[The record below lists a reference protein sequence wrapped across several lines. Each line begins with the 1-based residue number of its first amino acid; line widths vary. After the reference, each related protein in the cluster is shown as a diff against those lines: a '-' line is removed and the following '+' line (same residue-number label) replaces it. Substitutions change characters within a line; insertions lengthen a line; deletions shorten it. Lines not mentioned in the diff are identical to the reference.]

1 MAEVNVEQFK
11 KFDKFKIAPVD
22 SGNGT
27 TVGTPTPAPTPAT
40 EITEQTPT
48 DSGTKDE
55 VKSVPSSFADQED
68 VLLDIPADQI
78 EDYLTHLA
86 TFGIT
91 KDQIFK
97 VLDTIITKGDIMW
110 SFGILGKIPVVLH
123 LRPGWGNDLLYKRIE
138 EAPPKTIAVLN
149 DLIGRY
155 NLAGA
160 LVSYNKIKF
169 DTKNEEDFA
178 NAMTFIGELPFICKA
193 HLIKQL
199 AIFDRVVLVATSSWA
214 VENFTEPPQAK

>member
-1 MAEVNVEQFK
+1 
-11 KFDKFKIAPVD
+11 
-22 SGNGT
+22 
-27 TVGTPTPAPTPAT
+27 
-40 EITEQTPT
+40 
-48 DSGTKDE
+48 
-55 VKSVPSSFADQED
+55 
-68 VLLDIPADQI
+68 
-78 EDYLTHLA
+78 
-86 TFGIT
+86 
-91 KDQIFK
+91 
-97 VLDTIITKGDIMW
+97 MW

-123 LRPGWGNDLLYKRIE
+123 LRPGWVNDLLYKRIE

-178 NAMTFIGELPFICKA
+178 NALTFIGELPFICKA
-193 HLIKQL
+193 HLIEQL
-199 AIFDRVVLVATSSWA
+199 AIFDRVVSVATSSWA

>member
-1 MAEVNVEQFK
+1 MVDIS
-11 KFDKFKIAPVD
+11 KFSKFKID
-22 SGNGT
+22 TKSNGEG
-27 TVGTPTPAPTPAT
+27 TVIGAETAIQSEMLT
-40 EITEQTPT
+40 QTDP
-48 DSGTKDE
+48 DTKEE
-55 VKSVPSSFADQED
+55 VKPVPKDFTDQTD
-68 VLLDIPADQI
+68 TLLDIPNSEIPQ
-78 EDYLTHLA
+78 YLEHLE
-86 TFGIT
+86 TFGVT

-110 SFGILGKIPVVLH
+110 SFDILGKIPVVLH
-123 LRPGWGNDLLYKRIE
+123 LRPGWVNDLLYKRIE

-160 LVSYNKIKF
+160 LVSYNKIRF
-169 DTKNEEDFA
+169 DTKNEEDFT